1 MNLKTLIF
9 EVHDNIAYITLNRPN
24 STNAINLEMSKELM
38 QVSMQC
44 DEDTSIRALLIS
56 GAGAMF
62 CGGGDVK
69 SFANQGE
76 NLPRHLKE
84 ITTHLHVAM
93 SYLVR
98 MDAPVVAAVHGSAA
112 GAGLSLACACDLV
125 LAAESARFTLAY
137 SRIGLT
143 PDGGATFTLARLVGL
158 KRTLEL
164 ALTNR
169 LLSAKEACD
178 WGMVT
183 KVVPDKDLI
192 TEAKALAG
200 QLAQGPT
207 RAFGE
212 TKRLLQSG
220 LAESFEGQMK
230 NESRSISEMARMA
243 DAREG
248 IFAFLGKRPANF
260 KGQ

>member
-1 MNLKTLIF
+1 
-9 EVHDNIAYITLNRPN
+9 
-24 STNAINLEMSKELM
+24 M
-38 QVSMQC
+38 QVAMQC
-44 DEDTSIRALLIS
+44 DEDSVIRALLIS
-56 GAGAMF
+56 GSGPMF

-69 SFANQGE
+69 SFADQDD

-98 MDAPVVAAVHGSAA
+98 MNPPVVAAVHGSAA

-143 PDGGATFTLARLVGL
+143 PDGGATFTLTRLVGL

-169 LLSAKEACD
+169 LLSAQEACD
-178 WGMVT
+178 WGIVS
-183 KVVPDKDLI
+183 KVVPDKDLMI
-192 TEAKALAG
+192 EAKALAG
-200 QLAQGPT
+200 ELAQGPT
-207 RAFGE
+207 RVFGV
-212 TKRLLQSG
+212 TKRLLQGG

-248 IFAFLGKRPANF
+248 ISAFLGKRRPKF